1 MNYMKKA
8 FRTIFTLVLVAVSAL
23 ILTFT
28 SSAAE
33 GKWISAWGTGA
44 TQLRI
49 TGFSDIAGLIGPVTT
64 RSVIT
69 PTATG
74 SKIRFLVSNRFGSEP
89 ITIEAMYV
97 AKSTGASKIN
107 VDSSAPITFDGRAK
121 VVIPAGEERYS
132 DPISFAVSSLQD
144 IAVSMFT
151 QNFGG
156 FTTMGLS
163 GGRTYI
169 TTGETDMTKEETLAL
184 INEPEFNGILE
195 ALLGDI
201 GIKLSTDLISV
212 MPCVIGMDVLSS
224 DSAYSAVVIGDST
237 VANDLPLN
245 IAEAIY
251 EKGIYNVGVVG
262 KGIFGNCLIANGL
275 GLGDIIYADSVI
287 TRLNKDVFSLTGVDY
302 VILKAGVNDIVHPVS
317 TDAPLGSVQPTAKQ
331 LIEGYKQFFKACH
344 DKGKKVI
351 AIGITQWKGS
361 TRDYFSSGPQYV
373 RTDLEFQSDWQIAKE
388 VNEWLASTNEHDGFV
403 DWNVISSGDS
413 KDPAAIHPDYTADG
427 VHPTKEL
434 QKIWA
439 QNFPLS
445 LIGVGTKVAGVVF
458 DNTALTVYKN
468 SSKKIVA
475 TVYPESALNKNLI
488 WSSSDTSVATVT
500 DGKVKGIG
508 NGEAVITATTEEGG
522 YVAKCKITVKTKA
535 EGVILENASGKVY
548 TTKGLYIK
556 AKVVPEDASDKT
568 ITYTS
573 NNPKVATVSSKGYVT
588 GVGAGKTT
596 IVVKDSAGNKT
607 EFAITVLKKVQ
618 VTAINL
624 NYMEKGV
631 YTNKTFK
638 LKPEIFPEDAT
649 YPEVEWV
656 SSDPSV
662 ATVSEDGVV
671 KGIKAGKARISCKS
685 LDNPMVSQTCIVT
698 VKVRTMGVSLNYS
711 KITVYTTTKK
721 QLEATVTPSN
731 ATNKKVTWES
741 EDPDIA
747 TVDKNGV
754 VSGKKVGTTYI
765 ICTTDNSDRTATC
778 KVTVK
783 KGVLSKKITLN
794 KTKVTINDGMSYT
807 LKPTFTPSN
816 TTTKTCTWTSSNKKV
831 VTVTSKGVITAVGP
845 GTATITCKTK
855 DTGKTAKCTVTVK
868 EVVPSSVT
876 IDKSYYQVGYKKTIQ
891 LTATVSPEN
900 ASNKDLVWKS
910 SNPDYAKVSS
920 TGKVTGLKSGKTVTI
935 TVTTKSGKKVDTCK
949 VYVGEVAVTGVK
961 LDKSSATIGAG
972 STLQLKATV
981 SPSTATNKKV
991 KWVSQDTK
999 VATVN
1004 SSGKVTGV
1012 ANGTTLISCVTEDGE
1027 YAAICKV
1034 TVKTVKV
1041 QGVKLNKSTLILEVG
1056 DSETLKATIVP
1067 EEASNQNVRWE
1078 STDSSVA
1085 KVNSKGKV
1093 AAVSSGVCR
1102 VRAVTEEGSY
1112 IGSCIVSVR

>member
-1 MNYMKKA
+1 MKKVL
-8 FRTIFTLVLVAVSAL
+8 RTLFTLILVTVSAL

-33 GKWISAWGTGA
+33 GKWIAAWGTGP

-49 TGFSDIAGLIGPVTT
+49 SGVSEIVGLIGPVTT

-74 SKIRFLVSNRFGSEP
+74 SKVRFLVSNRFGSED

-97 AKSTGASKIN
+97 ARSTGASKIN
-107 VDSSAPITFDGRAK
+107 VDSSSPITFDGRSK

-132 DPISFAVSSLQD
+132 DTINFSVSAFQD
-144 IAVSMFT
+144 IAVSLFT

-163 GGRTYI
+163 GGRTYV
-169 TTGETDMTKEETLAL
+169 TTGETDMSKEETLAL

-195 ALLGDI
+195 AILGDI
-201 GIKLSTDLISV
+201 GIKLSTDLISA

-224 DSAYSAVVIGDST
+224 ESAYSAVVIGDST
-237 VANDLPLN
+237 VANDVPLN

-251 EKGIYNVGVVG
+251 EKGVHNVGIVG
-262 KGIFGNCLIANGL
+262 KGIFGNALMANGL
-275 GLGDIIYADSVI
+275 GLGDIIYADSVL
-287 TRLNKDVFSLTGVDY
+287 TRLNKDVFNQTGVEY
-302 VILKAGVNDIVHPVS
+302 VIVKAGVNDIVHPVS
-317 TDAPLGSVQPTAKQ
+317 TDAPLGSVQPTANQ
-331 LIEGYKQFFKACH
+331 LIEGYKQLFKACH
-344 DKGKKVI
+344 NKGKKVI

-361 TRDYFSSGPQYV
+361 TRDYMGSGPQYV

-388 VNEWLASTNEHDGFV
+388 VNEWLASTDLHDGFV
-403 DWNVISSGDS
+403 DWTAISSGGS
-413 KDPAAIHPDYTADG
+413 KDADAILPDYTADG

-439 QNFPLS
+439 DNFPLS

-458 DNTALTVYKN
+458 DNTELTIYKN
-468 SSKKIVA
+468 SSKKINA
-475 TVYPESALNKNLI
+475 TVYPDSALNKTVT
-488 WSSSDTSVATVT
+488 WSSSDPTVATVT
-500 DGKVKGIG
+500 DGKVKALK
-508 NGEAVITATTEEGG
+508 NGSAVISCVTEEGG

-535 EGVILENASGKVY
+535 EGVVLEETSGKMY

-573 NNPKVATVSSKGYVT
+573 TNTKVATVSSKGYVT
-588 GVGAGKTT
+588 GVGAGKTVIT
-596 IVVKDSAGNKT
+596 VRDSAGNKA
-607 EFAITVLKKVQ
+607 EFTVTVLKKVQ

-631 YTNKTFK
+631 YTGKSFT

-649 YPEVEWV
+649 YPDVEWV
-656 SSDPSV
+656 SSDESV

-685 LDNPMVSQTCIVT
+685 IDNPMVSQTCIVT

-711 KITVYTTTKK
+711 KITVYTTTSK
-721 QLEATVTPSN
+721 QLKATVTPSN

-747 TVDKNGV
+747 SVDKNGV

-765 ICTTDNSDRTATC
+765 ICTTNNSERTATC

-794 KTKVTINDGMSYT
+794 KTKVSINDGMSYT
-807 LKPTFTPSN
+807 LKPTVTPEN
-816 TTTKTCTWTSSNKKV
+816 TTTKTCTWSSSNKNIVKV
-831 VTVTSKGVITAVGP
+831 SSKGVITAVAP
-845 GTATITCKTK
+845 GTAVITCKTK

-868 EVVPSSVT
+868 KVVPSSVT

-900 ASNKDLVWKS
+900 ASDKGLVWTS
-910 SNPDYAKVSS
+910 SNPKYAKVSS

-949 VYVGEVAVTGVK
+949 VYVGEVAVTGIK
-961 LDKSSATIGAG
+961 LNKSSASIGAG
-972 STLQLKATV
+972 AALQLKATV
-981 SPSTATNKKV
+981 SPSTATNKNV
-991 KWVSQDTK
+991 KWASNNTK
-999 VATVN
+999 IAKVN
-1004 SSGKVTGV
+1004 SKGKVTGV
-1012 ANGTTLISCVTEDGE
+1012 SNGTALISCVTVDGE
-1027 YAAICKV
+1027 FVAICKV

-1041 QGVKLNKSTLILEVG
+1041 QGVKLNKNSLILEAG

-1067 EEASNQNVRWE
+1067 AEASNQNVKWE

-1093 AAVSSGVCR
+1093 TAVSSGVCR
-1102 VRAVTEEGSY
+1102 VRAITEEGSY